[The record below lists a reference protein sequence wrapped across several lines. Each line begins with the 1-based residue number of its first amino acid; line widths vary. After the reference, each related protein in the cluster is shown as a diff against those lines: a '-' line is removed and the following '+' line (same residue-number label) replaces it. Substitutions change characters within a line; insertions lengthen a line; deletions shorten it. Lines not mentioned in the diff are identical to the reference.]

1 MSLADVTS
9 DNQNVNLSQNNCT
22 RFDSANENQ
31 QTKDIQG
38 EGLSEGFREY
48 SSVFGRDRCISEAA
62 LCNHFPPPRLED
74 TQSHHQSARSNG
86 AVRMFQA
93 ALLRYVKGKGGDFG
107 ARDEENVSRLHCES
121 ESFKMDLILD
131 VNTWLYP
138 MDLGDKFRL
147 VLATTLREDGY
158 PDSGEWNPMDTEGS
172 RADSFEYVMYG
183 KIYRIE
189 GDESALEPSSRLAAY
204 VSYGGL
210 LMRLQGDANNL
221 HGFEVDQHMYLLMKK
236 LAF

>member
-1 MSLADVTS
+1 MSGVLFEDIF
-9 DNQNVNLSQNNCT
+9 NVKDMDPEGKK
-22 RFDSANENQ
+22 FD
-31 QTKDIQG
+31 
-38 EGLSEGFREY
+38 R
-48 SSVFGRDRCISEAA
+48 
-62 LCNHFPPPRLED
+62 
-74 TQSHHQSARSNG
+74 
-86 AVRMFQA
+86 
-93 ALLRYVKGKGGDFG
+93 
-107 ARDEENVSRLHCES
+107 VSRLHCES

-131 VNTWLYP
+131 INSWIYP

-147 VLATTLREDGY
+147 VLATTLKEDGY
-158 PDSGEWNPMDTEGS
+158 PDSGEYNPVDEPS

-189 GDESALEPSSRLAAY
+189 GDEAHNEQSSRLSAY

-221 HGFEVDQHMYLLMKK
+221 HGFEVDQHLYLLMKK

>member
-1 MSLADVTS
+1 MYS
-9 DNQNVNLSQNNCT
+9 DL
-22 RFDSANENQ
+22 
-31 QTKDIQG
+31 G
-38 EGLSEGFREY
+38 ERMVGLTLVESRINR
-48 SSVFGRDRCISEAA
+48 V
-62 LCNHFPPPRLED
+62 L
-74 TQSHHQSARSNG
+74 
-86 AVRMFQA
+86 
-93 ALLRYVKGKGGDFG
+93 GGG
-107 ARDEENVSRLHCES
+107 S
-121 ESFKMDLILD
+121 
-131 VNTWLYP
+131 
-138 MDLGDKFRL
+138 GDKFRL